1 MVGVDHIRW
10 NNDGLVPV
18 IAQDFTSKEILMLAW
33 ANREAVEL
41 TESTGLA
48 TYWSR
53 SRREIWVKG
62 KTSGNSQ
69 NVVSIKI
76 DCDEDAL
83 IYLVQQHGPACHQG
97 TPTCFERELT

>member
-1 MVGVDHIRW
+1 MVDVDHIRW

-18 IAQDFTSKEILMLAW
+18 VAQDFTSKEILMMAW

-69 NVVSIKI
+69 TVVSIKI

-83 IYLVQQHGPACHQG
+83 IYLVQQNGPACHQG